1 MRFIHAADIHLDSP
15 LRGLERYEGAPVEE
29 LRGATRKAFG
39 RLVDLCL
46 EERVDFL
53 LIAGDV
59 YDGDWQDYN
68 TGLFFTKQMARL
80 REAGIPV
87 FLIRG
92 NHDAESKITRQL
104 RLPDNVHCFD
114 AKSAKSKTLKD
125 LGAVIHGR
133 SFATQ
138 AVIDNLCVSYPKP
151 VAGLFNI
158 GLLHTS
164 ADGREG
170 HESYAPCS
178 KEDMLAKG
186 YHYWALG
193 HVHEREVLGEG
204 EPWIVFPGNLQG
216 RHVREAGEKGCSL
229 VTVEDGDEVTVEH
242 RTLDVVRWHRCPVDA
257 SGATSSEDL
266 LARVQA
272 ALEQAQKPAG
282 DCLVAARLTFA
293 GACAAHR
300 TLVTKPEAFIAEL
313 RSLAS
318 SLGNVWVE
326 KVRFD
331 TRSPVDL
338 DALAQQSD
346 PLGQLI
352 QYTRQ
357 LKDDE
362 AGLRDL
368 VSELQDLR
376 QKLPPELARRIL
388 PEEIALVRELLP
400 EVEQLLVPRLL
411 EEKETV

>member
-39 RLVDLCL
+39 RLVELCID
-46 EERVDFL
+46 EKVDFL

-68 TGLFFTKQMARL
+68 TGLFFTKQMVRL
-80 REAGIPV
+80 RDAGIPV

-92 NHDAESKITRQL
+92 NHDAESRITRKLQL
-104 RLPDNVHCFD
+104 PPNVHCFD
-114 AKSAKSKTLKD
+114 AGAAESKRIED
-125 LGAVIHGR
+125 LGVVIHGR

-138 AVIDNLCVSYPKP
+138 AVIDNLCRSYPVP
-151 VAGLFNI
+151 VPGLFNI

-178 KEDMLAKG
+178 REDMVAKG

-193 HVHEREVLGEG
+193 HVHEREVLGDG

-216 RHVREAGEKGCSL
+216 RHIREVGNKGCSL
-229 VTVEDGDEVTVEH
+229 VTVEDGDQVTVEH
-242 RTLDVVRWHRCPVDA
+242 RTLDVVRWNRCTVDA
-257 SGATSSEDL
+257 TGAASSEDL
-266 LARVQA
+266 LNRVQA
-272 ALEQAQKPAG
+272 ALEQAQKPAD
-282 DCLVAARLTFA
+282 DCLVAARLTFK

-300 TLVTKPEAFIAEL
+300 TLVTRPDAFIAEV

-326 KVRFD
+326 KVKFD
-331 TRSPVDL
+331 TRSPIDL
-338 DALAQQSD
+338 ETIAQQAD

-352 QYTRQ
+352 RFTRQ

-362 AGLRDL
+362 AGLQ
-368 VSELQDLR
+368 ELAGELHDLR
-376 QKLPPELARRIL
+376 QKLPKELAERIL
-388 PEEIALVRELLP
+388 PEETALVRELLQD
-400 EVEQLLVPRLL
+400 VEQLLIPRLL
-411 EEKETV
+411 EEKENT

>member
-29 LRGATRKAFG
+29 LRGATRKAFTK
-39 RLVDLCL
+39 LIALCQ
-46 EERVDFL
+46 EEAVDFL

-80 REAGIPV
+80 RDAGIPV

-104 RLPDNVHCFD
+104 RLPDNVYCFD
-114 AKSAKSKTLKD
+114 SRHAQSKPLDD
-125 LGAVIHGR
+125 LGVVVHGR

-138 AVIDNLCVSYPKP
+138 AVTENLSTSYPAP
-151 VAGLFNI
+151 IRGLFNI

-164 ADGREG
+164 ADGRPG

-178 KEDMLAKG
+178 RENLLAKG

-193 HVHEREVLGEG
+193 HVHEREVIGEE

-216 RHVREAGEKGCSL
+216 RHVRETGGKGCSI
-229 VTVEDGDEVTVEH
+229 VTVESGGGVQVEH
-242 RTLDVVRWHRCPVDA
+242 RNLDVVRWCRRSVDA
-257 SGATSSEDL
+257 SGAKSIDEL
-266 LARVQA
+266 LSRTQSAF
-272 ALEQAQKPAG
+272 EQELRSAG
-282 DCLVAARLTFA
+282 ECLVAARLTFT
-293 GACAAHR
+293 GACAVHR
-300 TLVTKPEAFIAEL
+300 SLVTKPDAFIAEV
-313 RSLAS
+313 RSMAG

-326 KVRFD
+326 KIALD
-331 TRSPVDL
+331 TRSQIDL
-338 DALAQQSD
+338 DLIAQQND

-357 LKDDE
+357 LKDDDAALQE
-362 AGLRDL
+362 LL
-368 VSELQDLR
+368 SEFSELKR
-376 QKLPPELARRIL
+376 KLPAELIERIL
-388 PEEIALVRELLP
+388 PDESTLIRGLLD

-411 EEKETV
+411 EEKELA

>member
-29 LRGATRKAFG
+29 LRGATRKALA
-39 RLVDLCL
+39 RLVELCID
-46 EERVDFL
+46 EKVDFL

-59 YDGDWQDYN
+59 YDGNWKDYN
-68 TGLFFTKQMARL
+68 TGLFFIRQMMRL
-80 REAGIPV
+80 RDAGIRV

-92 NHDAESKITRQL
+92 NHDAESQITHKL
-104 RLPDNVHCFD
+104 RLPEKVHCFD
-114 AKSAKSKTLKD
+114 TRSAESVTLDD
-125 LGAVIHGR
+125 LGVVIHGR

-138 AVIDNLCVSYPKP
+138 AVIDNLCRSYPKP
-151 VAGLFNI
+151 VPGLFNI
-158 GLLHTS
+158 GMLHTS

-178 KEDMLAKG
+178 REDMLAKG

-193 HVHEREVLGEG
+193 HVHQREVLGDG

-229 VTVEDGDEVTVEH
+229 VIVEDDEVTVEH
-242 RTLDVVRWHRCPVDA
+242 RTLDVVRWHRCTVDA
-257 SGATSSEDL
+257 SGSPSSEDL
-266 LARVQA
+266 LGRVQA
-272 ALEQAQKPAG
+272 VLEEAQRPAG
-282 DCLVAARLTFA
+282 DCLVAARLTFQ

-300 TLVTKPEAFIAEL
+300 TLVTRPDAFIAEV

-326 KVRFD
+326 KVKFD

-352 QYTRQ
+352 RYTRE

-362 AGLRDL
+362 AGLKDL
-368 VSELQDLR
+368 AAELQELK
-376 QKLPPELARRIL
+376 QKLPRELVERIL
-388 PEEIALVRELLP
+388 PEETGLVRELLQD
-400 EVEQLLVPRLL
+400 VEQLLIPRLL
-411 EEKETV
+411 EEKENA